1 MLSHAT
7 HFLQA
12 NDKSFNKI
20 FKVNIDAE
28 LTKFASRD
36 MNVEDHDVAYICA
49 NSLAQLNIRKAIV
62 SSYKQVGIHPFDRD
76 VVLKTVWKYHIAAQ
90 SQENQERLEVLKSHI
105 EQKLKEKEE
114 VTQKQVERKEAS
126 SGIRFGT
133 QRTKVLTSAICM
145 G

>member
-1 MLSHAT
+1 MLSHVM

-28 LTKFASRD
+28 LAKFASRD

-49 NSLAQLNIRKAIV
+49 NSLAPLNIQKAIV
-62 SSYKQVGIHPFDRD
+62 SSYKQVGIHPFDRN

-90 SQENQERLEVLKSHI
+90 SQENQECLEVLKSHI

-114 VTQKQVERKEAS
+114 ETWKQAES
-126 SGIRFGT
+126 DM
-133 QRTKVLTSAICM
+133 Q
-145 G
+145 